1 MIFDSCEAIG
11 AALAEK
17 LEKMSQHATVVPAGT
32 DPPSRLT
39 AVRECTSVP
48 ERKCR
53 GVIYLGDLD
62 VKDKEN
68 GSLGDLEVKDNENV
82 PDFAAARDSGWGG
95 VLDVVH
101 ALTQSEGSDAP
112 RLWLV
117 TRGAQAVGDRPM
129 PLSLAQSPV
138 WGLARVIA
146 AEHPTLGCS
155 RIDLDPE
162 DQGNDADRL
171 FEEIS
176 WNHGEDQVAYRGGE
190 RRAARLRRLRKGESD
205 GLELPRGQPYRLEI
219 TSRGELD
226 NVALR
231 PVTRQRPGPAQIEI
245 QVRAT
250 GLNFRDVLNVLNL
263 YPGDPGPLGG
273 ECSGVV
279 VAVGRESTASSREMR

>member
-1 MIFDSCEAIG
+1 MDLEGRLLLEIGGVRLRRVPRDWLARLVAGPLPDWCYELAWVSQPLTPPPAQSPADESGEWLIFDSCEAIG

-146 AEHPTLGCS
+146 AEHPTLGCT

-162 DQGNDADRL
+162 DQGNDADQL

-176 WNHGEDQVAYRGGE
+176 SGITAKIRSPIVAANAAWRGCGGCG
-190 RRAARLRRLRKGESD
+190 RANPTVWSCPAANPIGWKSRPAGNW
-205 GLELPRGQPYRLEI
+205 I
-219 TSRGELD
+219 T
-226 NVALR
+226 
-231 PVTRQRPGPAQIEI
+231 
-245 QVRAT
+245 
-250 GLNFRDVLNVLNL
+250 
-263 YPGDPGPLGG
+263 
-273 ECSGVV
+273 
-279 VAVGRESTASSREMR
+279 